1 MQSRKETLMSG
12 NNKQY
17 LTTKEFAHLCGVSK
31 HTLFHYDE
39 VGILKPE
46 VVKQN
51 GYRYYSFKQ
60 FFTYDIIHILKQAGS
75 SLSEIKAYM
84 SDYNPDLFLSILRQK
99 EKQLE
104 AEIKKTNLMRN
115 KILATIETTEEALHS
130 VYGVPYLEDSR
141 EEYYIVVKMMEN
153 TSGKE
158 ELEKLRDHFQY
169 CDELSG
175 ETELLLGAILKKED
189 ILSGEYQ
196 KVSYY
201 SSKIRAHINSDRV
214 HIKKAGI
221 YAVVIHK
228 GSYQETFKS
237 YNQLKLFIEKNHMV
251 IDGDAYEDDMLSH
264 LAGVETNQFVVKIQ
278 IPVIPM

>member
-1 MQSRKETLMSG
+1 MSG

>member
-1 MQSRKETLMSG
+1 MSG
-12 NNKQY
+12 SNKQY

-39 VGILKPE
+39 VGVLKPE
-46 VVKQN
+46 IVKQN

-84 SDYNPDLFLSILRQK
+84 DDYNPALFLTILKQK

-115 KILATIETTEEALHS
+115 KILATIETTEEALQS
-130 VYGVPYLEDSR
+130 VYGVPYLEHCR

-153 TSGKE
+153 ISAKE
-158 ELEKLRDHFQY
+158 ELEKLREHFQY
-169 CDELSG
+169 CGEIGG
-175 ETELLLGAILKKED
+175 ETELLLGAILKKDD
-189 ILSGEYQ
+189 IISGEYL
-196 KVSYY
+196 KVAYY
-201 SSKIRAHINSDRV
+201 SSKIRTYVDSERV
-214 HIKKAGI
+214 HTKRAGT
-221 YAVVIHK
+221 YAVIIHK
-228 GSYQETFKS
+228 GSYAETSKS
-237 YNQLKLFIEKNHMV
+237 YEQLKAFIEKNHMV

-264 LAGVETNQFVVKIQ
+264 LAGVDSSEFVVKIQ
-278 IPVIPM
+278 IPVIPR

>member
-1 MQSRKETLMSG
+1 MSG

-46 VVKQN
+46 VVKLN

-115 KILATIETTEEALHS
+115 KILATIDTTEEALHS

-153 TSGKE
+153 ASGKE

-175 ETELLLGAILKKED
+175 ETELLLGAIIKKED
-189 ILSGEYQ
+189 ILSREYQ

-201 SSKIRAHINSDRV
+201 SSKIRTFIDSDRV
-214 HIKKAGI
+214 HTKKAGI

-237 YNQLKLFIEKNHMV
+237 YDQLKSFIEKNHMV

-264 LAGVETNQFVVKIQ
+264 LAGVDSDQFVVKIQ
-278 IPVIPM
+278 IPVIPI

>member
-1 MQSRKETLMSG
+1 MSG

-46 VVKQN
+46 LVKQN
-51 GYRYYSFKQ
+51 GYRYYSVKQ

-84 SDYNPDLFLSILRQK
+84 NDYNPDLFLSILRQK
-99 EKQLE
+99 EMQLE

-115 KILATIETTEEALHS
+115 KILATIETTEEALQS
-130 VYGVPYLEDSR
+130 VYGVPYLEDCR
-141 EEYYIVVKMMEN
+141 EEYYIVVKMMEEA
-153 TSGKE
+153 SAKE
-158 ELEKLRDHFQY
+158 ELEKLRDHFEY

-201 SSKIRAHINSDRV
+201 SSKIRAYIDSERV
-214 HIKKAGI
+214 HTKKAGI
-221 YAVVIHK
+221 YAVAIHK
-228 GSYQETFKS
+228 GSYEQTSET
-237 YNQLKLFIEKNHMV
+237 YNQLKSFIEKNHMV

-264 LAGVETNQFVVKIQ
+264 LAGVDYNQYVVKIQ
-278 IPVIPM
+278 IPVVPM